1 MTSSHCFTAP
11 QITRLSTKKFRVLL
25 KEFSTT
31 HELDW
36 CIFTASKKM
45 NWINFQTNLSSW
57 QLFGLGTVWIKI
69 DAILCCNRIP
79 DNLSPQQF
87 FPPSLQYNHI
97 LPCVSND
104 IFWGGCGG
112 PGLPKTWS
120 LSLFLPNAQPKNCS
134 YNPGEKVLST
144 HFTKAWSCICFLSNN
159 YYWNLYKKV
168 ALIFALG
175 KGATL
180 KKNPNKQSLHSSTFD
195 STWSKSCA
203 LLRYVILHW
212 I

>member
-1 MTSSHCFTAP
+1 
-11 QITRLSTKKFRVLL
+11 
-25 KEFSTT
+25 
-31 HELDW
+31 
-36 CIFTASKKM
+36 M

-104 IFWGGCGG
+104 IFWGGCGEIRAAED
-112 PGLPKTWS
+112 KIVVAVFAKHTT
-120 LSLFLPNAQPKNCS
+120 KNYPVCN
-134 YNPGEKVLST
+134 YNHGGKVFAT
-144 HFTKAWSCICFLSNN
+144 HIPKAWSCICFLSNN

-212 I
+212 M

>member
-1 MTSSHCFTAP
+1 
-11 QITRLSTKKFRVLL
+11 
-25 KEFSTT
+25 
-31 HELDW
+31 
-36 CIFTASKKM
+36 M
-45 NWINFQTNLSSW
+45 NWIDAFLQHPKKWTESIFQTNLSSW

-79 DNLSPQQF
+79 DNLSHQQF
-87 FPPSLQYNHI
+87 FPPSLQYNHFFAFQG
-97 LPCVSND
+97 PCVSND

-112 PGLPKTWS
+112 PGLPKTRL
-120 LSLFLPNAQPKNCS
+120 LSLFLSNAQPKNCN

>member
-69 DAILCCNRIP
+69 NSILCCNGIP

-112 PGLPKTWS
+112 RGASRLRQIITSGFPSTGSS
-120 LSLFLPNAQPKNCS
+120 LDFFREQ
-134 YNPGEKVLST
+134 
-144 HFTKAWSCICFLSNN
+144 I
-159 YYWNLYKKV
+159 
-168 ALIFALG
+168 
-175 KGATL
+175 
-180 KKNPNKQSLHSSTFD
+180 
-195 STWSKSCA
+195 
-203 LLRYVILHW
+203 LLDPEIV
-212 I
+212 